1 VGGGAEPR
9 GSGRVR
15 VTVVGGGLGGI
26 AAALSCADGGAEV
39 TLVEVR
45 PRLGGA
51 AYSFERDG
59 MLLDNGQHVFL
70 RCCTAYRALL
80 ERLGTAEATTL
91 QSRLEIPVIAPGG
104 QVQWLRRGRLPAPL
118 HLTGA
123 LATYGHLSIRERVRA
138 ARAARRLSRLD
149 LADDGLDRRTFGAW
163 LEDNAQ
169 SPGAPES
176 LWNLIALPT
185 LNISADEAS
194 LAMAAFVFQT
204 GLLHDAAAGDVGY
217 ARLPLSQVHGEP
229 SARALRA
236 AGVDVR
242 TGWRAERVEVGS
254 SGEFTVQG
262 AEDEVAADSIIVA
275 LPHAR
280 TADILPEGALD
291 DPARLERLGASP
303 IVNLHVVYDRRVTDF
318 ELAAGVRS
326 PVQWLFDR
334 TGESGASDGQHLA
347 ISLSGADR
355 EARMSRDE
363 LHDLYVPALRE
374 LLPRARDARIERFEV
389 VREHNAT
396 FRSAPGVGR
405 LRPGARTR
413 IDGLALAGAW
423 TATGWP
429 ATMEGAVRS
438 GLNAAREALRV
449 RERARLA
456 EEVMA

>member
-1 VGGGAEPR
+1 
-9 GSGRVR
+9 
-15 VTVVGGGLGGI
+15 VVGGGLAGI

-80 ERLGTAEATTL
+80 GRLGTSEATTM
-91 QSRLEIPVIAPGG
+91 QERLAIPVMAPGG
-104 QVQWLRRGRLPAPL
+104 RVEWLRRGRLPAPL
-118 HLTGA
+118 HLAGA
-123 LATYGHLSIRERVRA
+123 LARYRHLSLRERARA
-138 ARAARRLSRLD
+138 ARAALRLSRLD
-149 LADDGLDRRTFGAW
+149 VADESLDARTFGSW
-163 LEDNAQ
+163 LTDHGQ
-169 SPGAPES
+169 SPAATEA

-185 LNISADEAS
+185 LNLRAEEAS
-194 LAMAAFVFQT
+194 LAMAGFVFQT

-217 ARLPLSQVHGEP
+217 ARRPLSAIHGEP
-229 SARALRA
+229 GARALRA

-242 TGWRAERVEVGS
+242 TGWRAERVEAGP
-254 SGEFTVQG
+254 SGELTVHG
-262 AEDEVAADSIIVA
+262 AEDEVSADSVIVA
-275 LPHAR
+275 LPHGRA
-280 TADILPEGALD
+280 AGVLPEGALD
-291 DPARLERLGASP
+291 DPARLERLGTSS
-303 IVNLHVVYDRRVTDF
+303 IVNLHIVYDRRVTDF
-318 ELAAGVRS
+318 DLAAAIRS
-326 PVQWLFDR
+326 PAQWIFDR
-334 TGESGASDGQHLA
+334 TRESGVSSGQHLA
-347 ISLSGADR
+347 ISLSGADE

-363 LHDLYVPALRE
+363 LYDRYVPALRD

-396 FRSAPGVGR
+396 FRSAPGVDR
-405 LRPGARTR
+405 LRPAARTR

-438 GLNAAREALRV
+438 GLAAAREALR
-449 RERARLA
+449 RRDRAPLA
-456 EEVMA
+456 EVAA

>member
-1 VGGGAEPR
+1 MGGGAEPR
-9 GSGRVR
+9 GGGRVR
-15 VTVVGGGLGGI
+15 VAVVGGGLAGI
-26 AAALSCADGGAEV
+26 AAALSCADGGAQV

-59 MLLDNGQHVFL
+59 MVLDNGQHVFL

-80 ERLGTAEATTL
+80 ERLGTADATTL
-91 QSRLEIPVIAPGG
+91 QERLAIPVIAPGG
-104 QVQWLRRGRLPAPL
+104 QVEWLRRGRLPAPL
-118 HLTGA
+118 HLAGA
-123 LATYGHLSIRERVRA
+123 LARYRHMSLRERAGA
-138 ARAARRLSRLD
+138 ARAALRLSGLD
-149 LADDGLDRRTFGAW
+149 LADQGLDEQTFGAW
-163 LEDNAQ
+163 LADHGQ
-169 SPGAPES
+169 SPAAIGS

-185 LNISADEAS
+185 LNLQAEEAS

-217 ARLPLSQVHGEP
+217 ARLPLSAVHGEP
-229 SARALRA
+229 GVRALRA

-242 TGWRAERVEVGS
+242 TGWRAERVDVGA
-254 SGEFTVQG
+254 SGEFTVHS
-262 AEDEVAADSIIVA
+262 AEDDVSADAVIVA

-280 TADILPEGALD
+280 AAGVLPEEALE

-303 IVNLHVVYDRRVTDF
+303 IVNLHIVYDRRVTDF
-318 ELAAGVRS
+318 ELAAGIRS
-326 PVQWLFDR
+326 PVQWVFDR
-334 TGESGASDGQHLA
+334 TRESGVPAGQHLA
-347 ISLSGADR
+347 VSLSGADQ

-363 LHDLYVPALRE
+363 LHDRFVPALRE
-374 LLPRARDARIERFEV
+374 LLPRARDARIQRFEV

-396 FRSAPGVGR
+396 FRSAPGTGR
-405 LRPGARTR
+405 VRPGPRTR

-438 GLNAAREALRV
+438 GLAAAREALDV
-449 RERARLA
+449 RERAPLA
-456 EEVMA
+456 EVTA